1 MANQDSPCCSVCPQ
15 GERVNILSIPI
26 FSPPRTH
33 PMPLSMR
40 TCYTIL
46 IGLLESRIC
55 SLLMERIRIKM
66 KDGDK
71 VDAMWTVAKKRIC
84 TARDWNRTCLSARP
98 SPKPCAPTW
107 PPERVERYISMS
119 KLDFPLK
126 TPRKVSRLA
135 LGPPMLSQS
144 RVISFPRHL
153 YGSMSRRKVSDI
165 RLRSV

>member
-1 MANQDSPCCSVCPQ
+1 LN
-15 GERVNILSIPI
+15 IPI
-26 FSPPRTH
+26 FSTPPTH
-33 PMPLSMR
+33 PRPLPMG
-40 TCYTIL
+40 TCYTTL
-46 IGLLESRIC
+46 VGLLEARIC
-55 SLLMERIRIKM
+55 SLLMERITIKM

-71 VDAMWTVAKKRIC
+71 VDAMVTVAKKRIC
-84 TARDWNRTCLSARP
+84 TAQDWNRTCLSDP
-98 SPKPCAPTW
+98 SSPKPCAPTW

-135 LGPPMLSQS
+135 LVPPMLNQS